1 MDIVGAIKF
10 SIAPRSP
17 DFNTIENIFNYVKS
31 ELRTQAF
38 EKKKKLWNIRA
49 IFHNSQTHSWKY
61 EYIDKTIESMARR
74 MLMVIKSKGRGIKS
88 WNWN

>member
-10 SIAPRSP
+10 SIPPRSP

-38 EKKKKLWNIRA
+38 EKNIKRVKHTLENTNILIKLLNQW
-49 IFHNSQTHSWKY
+49 Q
-61 EYIDKTIESMARR
+61 EEC
-74 MLMVIKSKGRGIKS
+74 
-88 WNWN
+88 

>member
-38 EKKKKLWNIRA
+38 EKKKKNYETFEQFSITVKHTLENMNI
-49 IFHNSQTHSWKY
+49 
-61 EYIDKTIESMARR
+61 
-74 MLMVIKSKGRGIKS
+74 LIKLLNQ
-88 WNWN
+88 WQEEC

>member
-1 MDIVGAIKF
+1 MDAMKNSKKARLALDIVGAIKF

-38 EKKKKLWNIRA
+38 KKKKIMK
-49 IFHNSQTHSWKY
+49 HS
-61 EYIDKTIESMARR
+61 S
-74 MLMVIKSKGRGIKS
+74 
-88 WNWN
+88 NFP